1 MIVPILRFASS
12 DFCKFVDKKKENTSK
27 RNVGRVLW
35 FEGNQ
40 MAGEKQKNDDLYAV
54 LGLKKECTEAELKNA
69 YKKLALRWHP
79 DRCSASG
86 DSKFVEEAKKK
97 FQAIQ
102 QAYSVL
108 SDANK
113 RLLYDVGVYD
123 SDDDDDDNGMGD
135 FLTEMVAMMDQTKPN
150 ENGEES
156 FEKLQELFQEMFN
169 DDMDGFGPNSPTSYF
184 SSSSSSSSY
193 SECSTSSNKRNSSDM
208 NNLNSFQAHVHSFSM
223 GRGGKGGEGSRGRNW
238 RRKR

>member
-1 MIVPILRFASS
+1 
-12 DFCKFVDKKKENTSK
+12 
-27 RNVGRVLW
+27 
-35 FEGNQ
+35 
-40 MAGEKQKNDDLYAV
+40 MAGKKQKNDDLYAV
-54 LGLKKECTEAELKNA
+54 LGLKKECSEAELKNA

-97 FQAIQ
+97 FQTIQ

-123 SDDDDDDNGMGD
+123 SDDDDDDGMGD
-135 FLTEMVAMMDQTKPN
+135 FLTEMVAMMDQTTPN

-169 DDMDGFGPNSPTSYF
+169 DDMDGLGPNSPAGYFSSTSS

-208 NNLNSFQAHVHSFSM
+208 NNFNSFQAHHVHNFSM
-223 GRGGKGGEGSRGRNW
+223 GKEENKRAKAKNRGGTTCRLWHREDDNEGEIGIIVDQIFQ
-238 RRKR
+238 RKWC

>member
-1 MIVPILRFASS
+1 
-12 DFCKFVDKKKENTSK
+12 
-27 RNVGRVLW
+27 
-35 FEGNQ
+35 

-86 DSKFVEEAKKK
+86 NSNFVEEAKRK

-123 SDDDDDDNGMGD
+123 SDDDDDNGMGD

-208 NNLNSFQAHVHSFSM
+208 NNNLNSFQAHVHSFSM
-223 GRGGKGGEGSRGRNW
+223 GRGGKGGGEGSKGRNW